1 LTNTQNYIRNG
12 LQGYLD
18 AIIKTCKDELIE
30 QGHKVT
36 GKTEA
41 SFKGVVTETSETSWQ
56 GVIYVLESAVIL
68 NYGVTANR
76 VPFGGSG
83 RGGKSKYIQAL
94 LDWAANIKPNLSDK
108 ERKSFVFA
116 VAKKAKKEGHP
127 TNGSYAFSKNGRRK
141 DWMEFSIGISQ
152 ENLRDFLDPQEIYNI
167 LLRDYGLMK

>member
-1 LTNTQNYIRNG
+1 LTNTDNYIRDG
-12 LQGYLD
+12 LQNYLN
-18 AIIKTCKDELIE
+18 AIIETCKDELIE

-36 GKTEA
+36 GKTES
-41 SFKGVVTETSETSWQ
+41 SFKGIVTKTGETSWQ

-68 NYGVTANR
+68 NYGVAASR
-76 VPFGGSG
+76 VPFGGGG

-127 TNGSYAFSKNGRRK
+127 TIGSYAFTKNGRRK
-141 DWMEFSIGISQ
+141 DWIEYSIEMNSDNI
-152 ENLRDFLDPQEIYNI
+152 RDFLDPSVIVQKLRLDI
-167 LLRDYGLMK
+167 LGQ

>member
-1 LTNTQNYIRNG
+1 
-12 LQGYLD
+12 
-18 AIIKTCKDELIE
+18 
-30 QGHKVT
+30 
-36 GKTEA
+36 
-41 SFKGVVTETSETSWQ
+41 VVTETSETSWQ

-127 TNGSYAFSKNGRRK
+127 TNGSYAFTKNGRRK
-141 DWMEFSIGISQ
+141 DWIKYSIEMNSDNI
-152 ENLRDFLDPQEIYNI
+152 RDFLDPSVIVQKIRLDI
-167 LLRDYGLMK
+167 LGQ